1 MDKKLTLSLDQGV
14 IEKAKRYAKRN
25 KTSLSK
31 MIESYFASLTS
42 QDPSGCEI
50 EITQL
55 VESLTGVIQLPDGFD
70 YKKARAKH
78 LSEKYK

>member
-1 MDKKLTLSLDQGV
+1 MDKKLTLSLDQDV

-42 QDPSGCEI
+42 QGANGSEI

-55 VESLTGVIQLPDGFD
+55 VESLTGVIQLPDDFD